1 MNPVEAAKEQVRKD
15 LCKGGVLDNR
25 LDGYEEREQQIQM
38 AEKVAVAIETG
49 AHTVIEAA
57 TGTGKSLAY
66 LLPLARTDKV
76 AIIATA
82 NKALQE
88 QLFYKDIPFVQK
100 HVRQISA
107 ALVKGMGNYICLQ
120 HFEEERAGFQGLIKD
135 KTFDELSDFMQDTED
150 FDGDLDMIP
159 FSVTPALKGR
169 IAADSDDCPWRSCPF
184 YEDCYVHK
192 MREKAAKAQLL
203 VVNHTLLL
211 LDTQM
216 EGWLLPQRDIV
227 IIDEAHHL
235 EDEATRAFTV
245 TVSSRS
251 IDLLLAQ
258 KRLRAHC
265 DSEPMDRA
273 LRMNNEIWTRLEE
286 SVKFGARSK
295 VPLTDKYEEGLLLA
309 SAIADIGS
317 SFRRNRPEMV
327 DEREEQ
333 LFDKLQRRIAATV
346 ADLRLVFNAAGS
358 QNLVFYAGKEK
369 TKRGNSAI
377 ISVSAAPIDV
387 TELLRKNLF
396 DKVSVI
402 ATSATLSV
410 NNSFEFFN
418 SRVGLDEAETL
429 ILDPV
434 FDYYH
439 HALLYVPRMRCEPAY
454 GPEGIKYLDEL
465 AEQMGMLVRAS
476 FGRAF
481 LLFTSMRALE
491 SVLDRLQE
499 PLENDNFTVLAQGFD
514 LNRTEL
520 VRRFRT
526 SDKSV
531 LFGLRSFWEGIDIA
545 GDALSLVAIDKL
557 PFDPPDDPVHEARV
571 NFMREKG
578 LNWFGGYT
586 LPQAV
591 LRLKQGVGRLL
602 RTKDDRGALAILDTR
617 LLTKSYGKNVIFSLP
632 PARRTVKI
640 DDVRNFFGG
649 EEHH

>member
-25 LDGYEEREQQIQM
+25 LEGYEERAQQIQM
-38 AEKVAVAIETG
+38 AEKVAAAIETG
-49 AHTVIEAA
+49 SHTVIEAA

-66 LLPLARTDKV
+66 LLPLARTDKI

-135 KTFDELSDFMQDTED
+135 KSFDELSDYMQDTED

-159 FSVTPALKGR
+159 FSVTPSLRSR
-169 IAADSDDCPWRSCPF
+169 IAADSDDCAWRSCPF
-184 YEDCYVHK
+184 YEDCYVHT
-192 MREKAAKAQLL
+192 MREKAAKAQVL

-211 LDTQM
+211 LDTEM

-265 DSEPMDRA
+265 DNEPMDRA
-273 LRMNNEIWTRLEE
+273 MRMNSEIWARLEE
-286 SVKFGARSK
+286 SIKFGARTK
-295 VPLTDKYEEGLLLA
+295 VTLTNKYEEGLLLA

-317 SFRRNRPEMV
+317 SFRRNRPEMM

-346 ADLRLVFNAAGS
+346 ADLRLVFNGANS

-439 HALLYVPRMRCEPAY
+439 HALLYVPRMRFEPAY
-454 GPEGIKYLDEL
+454 GPEGVKYLDEL
-465 AEQMGMLVRAS
+465 AEQMDMLVRAS
-476 FGRAF
+476 SGRAF

-499 PLENDNFTVLAQGFD
+499 SLENDQFTVLAQGFD
-514 LNRTEL
+514 INRSEL
-520 VRRFRT
+520 VRRFRS
-526 SDKSV
+526 SDKAV

-586 LPQAV
+586 LPQAI

-640 DDVRNFFGG
+640 DEVRNFFGG
-649 EEHH
+649 ETSS